1 LWVKIAIFQL
11 KNAKNLTA
19 RSWFVKEKR
28 FYFAKKQYFLFPS
41 KKTKKDRSI
50 DLCSYS
56 LCTYVLYPVNFIS
69 LPLSS
74 S

>member
-19 RSWFVKEKR
+19 NGWFVKEKR
-28 FYFAKKQYFLFPS
+28 FFC
-41 KKTKKDRSI
+41 KKTIFFISLQKDKKGRSI